1 MVKQESILCTLY
13 GAVWSSATDMSSSL
27 HVKAGGKEVPGNL
40 QALIWHKEPE
50 ADCINAV
57 SLMWTETSRGVTVS

>member
-1 MVKQESILCTLY
+1 MHIVWGT
-13 GAVWSSATDMSSSL
+13 VWSSSMIVSLSL
-27 HVKAGGKEVPGNL
+27 HVKEGRKEVPGNL
-40 QALIWHKEPE
+40 QVLTWHREPE